1 MKTAKTFYL
10 VMMVSL
16 FLVSIVGC
24 KKKDDVKPNTTTTNP
39 PAATYTNRTIEV
51 ALMDYND
58 ASGNNFG
65 FNTTAYVIVGSSK
78 IDSFPLLQST
88 VGGPVNTIPDACTTQ
103 GSMNLNNHSYKTQ
116 DNTTNYL
123 DIYDGPNRLVRYE
136 IKLVSSLWRL
146 VPDNTTISAGCTVYN
161 LPCQST
167 NPYGCIQR

>member
-1 MKTAKTFYL
+1 MKQAKTFYL

-24 KKKDDVKPNTTTTNP
+24 KKEKNEPAPAATNP
-39 PAATYTNRTIEV
+39 PAATYTNRTMDV

-65 FNTTAYVIVGSSK
+65 FNTTAYVIVNSAK
-78 IDSFPLLQST
+78 IDSFSLVMST
-88 VGGPVNTIPDACTTQ
+88 VSGPVNTIPDACITQ
-103 GSMNLNNHSYKTQ
+103 GSMNLNTHAYKTQ
-116 DNTTNYL
+116 DNATNYL

-136 IKLVSSLWRL
+136 IKLVSSYWRL
-146 VPDNTTISAGCTVYN
+146 VPDNTTISAGSTVYN
-161 LPCQST
+161 LPCQAT